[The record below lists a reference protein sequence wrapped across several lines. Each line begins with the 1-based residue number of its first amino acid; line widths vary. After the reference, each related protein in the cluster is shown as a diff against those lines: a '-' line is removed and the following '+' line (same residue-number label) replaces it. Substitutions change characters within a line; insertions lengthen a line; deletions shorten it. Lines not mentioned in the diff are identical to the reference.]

1 MQIANDPTHSHSH
14 THSSNTHTLTPRDY
28 LNNSRTDPAPFD
40 FCPVFGP
47 GDAIAA
53 RRGQFELLKSR
64 LHMGTG
70 ARVQRVLHK
79 AMSGAPVTMSIL
91 GGSSEL
97 SGSCCFG
104 LTLFSLVSACTG
116 AGDDPVGET
125 CYPAKF
131 FHWWNS
137 VFPHPANELT
147 NGATRKTDSAYY
159 AYCNS
164 HHMPDKTDLVILEF
178 DAADPK

>member
-1 MQIANDPTHSHSH
+1 MIASDPTHSH
-14 THSSNTHTLTPRDY
+14 THPSDTHTLTPRDY
-28 LNNSRTDPAPFD
+28 LNNSRSDPAPFE

-91 GGSSEL
+91 GGSSESPSVRL
-97 SGSCCFG
+97 IVKQLRCRLQSPHVQAQEMIRSARSV
-104 LTLFSLVSACTG
+104 TLRNFSTG
-116 AGDDPVGET
+116 GT
-125 CYPAKF
+125 R
-131 FHWWNS
+131 S
-137 VFPHPANELT
+137 SRILQT
-147 NGATRKTDSAYY
+147 N
-159 AYCNS
+159 
-164 HHMPDKTDLVILEF
+164 
-178 DAADPK
+178 